1 MSTSS
6 RVALDANAPASSLR
20 SWLSVGSVSLGA
32 FAFVTTEYMPVGILP
47 QIASDLN
54 VSQGTAGLMVTIPGI
69 VAAISAPALLFGAG
83 GLNRRFIL
91 LLLSLLLLA
100 SNLISAFATDFLV
113 MLGGRALLGA
123 ALGGFWT
130 VALGASGRLVHA
142 QSAAKAMA
150 VIFGGITFATVL
162 GVPFGTFISHL
173 FTWRAAFI
181 ATSVLVAV
189 ALIAQALLLPSLPS
203 QGVVSI
209 RGLLALMR
217 RANPRRGALL
227 VLLVIGAHFAS
238 YTYIA
243 PLLEQSALFTPSMI
257 TAILLGFGIV
267 GMASNFAISIPA
279 SKNLSASLFWMVAL
293 LMSALAAL
301 PLMHGVS
308 AGLIFAVLAWGI
320 AYGAVPLCLSLWMSQ
335 STPDLPEAGSAMLVS
350 SFQVAI
356 ALGSLGG
363 GLVVDH
369 LGVSA
374 TMWVGAML
382 AAVCLIVL
390 ASFGLASRDLAQS
403 ETGCRT
409 L

>member
-6 RVALDANAPASSLR
+6 AVPSDASAPTSSLR
-20 SWLSVGSVSLGA
+20 SWLSVGSVALGA

-47 QIASDLN
+47 QIANDLE
-54 VSQGTAGLMVTIPGI
+54 VSQGTAGLMVTVPGI

-83 GLNRRFIL
+83 RFNRRLIL
-91 LLLSLLLLA
+91 LLLSVLLLA
-100 SNLISAFATDFLV
+100 SNLISAYATSFPV
-113 MLGGRALLGA
+113 MLAGRALLGA

-130 VALGASGRLVHA
+130 VALGASGRLVNA

-150 VIFGGITFATVL
+150 VIFGGITLATVL

-189 ALIAQALLLPSLPS
+189 ALIAQAVLLPSLPS
-203 QGVVSI
+203 QGAVSI
-209 RGLLALMR
+209 SGLRALMR

-243 PLLEQSALFTPSMI
+243 PLLEVSELFTPSMI
-257 TAILLGFGIV
+257 TAILLGFGVV
-267 GMASNFAISIPA
+267 GMISNFAISSPA
-279 SKNLSASLFWMVAL
+279 GKNLSASLFWMVGL
-293 LMSALAAL
+293 LMLALASL
-301 PLMHGVS
+301 PLLRGVS
-308 AGLIFAVLAWGI
+308 AGMILAVLAWGI

-335 STPDLPEAGSAMLVS
+335 STPDLPEAGSAILVS

-363 GLVVDH
+363 GVVVDH
-369 LGVSA
+369 LGVAA
-374 TMWVGAML
+374 TMWVGASL
-382 AAVCLIVL
+382 AALSLIVM
-390 ASFGLASRDLAQS
+390 AGFGLGSRDLGEVEAV
-403 ETGCRT
+403 
-409 L
+409 